1 MTWKRFE
8 PQPDTYH
15 VTELTHCLAKS
26 YFDRTSTVDESVE
39 SAWAKLRGSLLHYAG
54 RSFGWNELRVKM
66 TFELDTHT
74 ITVVGHIDAYDP
86 ETATIYDLKTTRFVK
101 WQAEKGF
108 IPRQNHIEQVQCYY
122 TLLDLYGIPVNRL
135 VLVYVDDQTILARQ
149 VPLGSR
155 KQWMVQRAKALHH
168 AVEKSEIPEP
178 EVSSLCVYC
187 PFIKMCP
194 RSAEALR
201 VKEDKNVRR

>member
-1 MTWKRFE
+1 MT
-8 PQPDTYH
+8 H
-15 VTELTHCLAKS
+15 
-26 YFDRTSTVDESVE
+26 
-39 SAWAKLRGSLLHYAG
+39 
-54 RSFGWNELRVKM
+54 
-66 TFELDTHT
+66 ELDGET
-74 ITVVGHIDAYDP
+74 ITIVGHVDAYEP
-86 ETATIYDLKTTRFVK
+86 ETGTVYDLKTTRFVK

-108 IPRQNHIEQVQCYY
+108 IPRENHIAQVQCYY

-135 VLVYVDDQTILARQ
+135 VLIYADDQTILPKQ

-155 KQWMVQRAKALHH
+155 KQWMIERAIVLHIALK
-168 AVEKSEIPEP
+168 KSEIPEP

-187 PFIKMCP
+187 PFIKLCP